1 MSLSCSSPDFGRQV
15 AMLMPGRIESWASAC
30 AVRVNDHSLGV
41 SCSWCCFGL
50 WRWVRWPLPPGVQKS
65 WYPDAVALEW
75 VRWSIPSGVQKS
87 NSAALLVTCLDSA
100 LDFSEFAERTITR
113 IRGYCI
119 LFWVGPNLPTFAG
132 DLNRDSYFCCSWVNG
147 VLSYVT
153 VYSTLM
159 SMKLFWA
166 LDSGYWLHPG
176 ILYRGS
182 S

>member
-1 MSLSCSSPDFGRQV
+1 M
-15 AMLMPGRIESWASAC
+15 
-30 AVRVNDHSLGV
+30 H
-41 SCSWCCFGL
+41 
-50 WRWVRWPLPPGVQKS
+50 
-65 WYPDAVALEW
+65 
-75 VRWSIPSGVQKS
+75 SGVQKS

-100 LDFSEFAERTITR
+100 LDFSEFAERTKTKTR
-113 IRGYCI
+113 IRGCCI
-119 LFWVGPNLPTFAG
+119 QIWVGPNLPTFPG
-132 DLNRDSYFCCSWVNG
+132 DLNRDSYLCCSWMNG
-147 VLSYVT
+147 VLSLVT